1 MAILSI
7 QSRVSYGYVG
17 NSIAVPAIQATGLE
31 VWPLDTVS
39 FSNHPGHGQF
49 TGEVR
54 SAAELEAQ
62 IDGLTALG
70 VLDGISA
77 VLSGYLG
84 LPGTA
89 AVVAAA
95 VDRTRASN
103 PNLPFVLD
111 PVIGDNGRH
120 FVREGVAEAI
130 CEELLPRADIVT
142 PNLYELGV
150 LCGAAI
156 PDEADVITEA
166 ARTLIRKS
174 GLKAVAVTGIER
186 AGMVSNL
193 LVLEETSYETMT
205 LRLDRGFNGT
215 GDLFAALL
223 TAWFVRSG
231 DIRSAFAR
239 AAGGL
244 DAATRITA
252 QAKRMELDLPAILK
266 SLKTLCPA
274 ALVQGHYPGIQA
286 GSASCRRNR
295 SRAS

>member
-17 NSIAVPAIQATGLE
+17 NSIAVPAIQAAGLE
-31 VWPLDTVS
+31 VWPLNTVS

-54 SAAELEAQ
+54 SAAELESQ
-62 IDGLTALG
+62 IDGLAALG
-70 VLDGISA
+70 VMDGLSA

-84 LPGTA
+84 LPDTA
-89 AVVAAA
+89 AVVASA
-95 VDRTRASN
+95 VDRTRESN
-103 PNLPFVLD
+103 PTVPFVLD

-120 FVREGVAEAI
+120 FVRDGVAEAI
-130 CEELLPRADIVT
+130 CETLLPRADIAT

-150 LCGAAI
+150 LSGATLSN
-156 PDEADVITEA
+156 ETDVITAA
-166 ARTLIRKS
+166 ARKLIRKS
-174 GLKAVAVTGIER
+174 RLMAVAVTGIER
-186 AGMVSNL
+186 SDMVSNL
-193 LVLEETSYETMT
+193 LVLDDISYETVT
-205 LRLDRGFNGT
+205 PRLERGFNGT

-252 QAKRMELDLPAILK
+252 QAGRMELVLPAILTN
-266 SLKTLCPA
+266 LKTLRPA
-274 ALVQGHYPGIQA
+274 TLLQG
-286 GSASCRRNR
+286 R
-295 SRAS
+295 